1 MTHTESDI
9 SQGLPLVTIVVTPRD
24 RWGLAEASLV
34 SVRDKTDTP
43 FELIYVDGG
52 MPKRVKAGIEA
63 ICREAGYKFM
73 AFGRFL
79 TPNEARNRGAMAART
94 RYVVF
99 LDNDVMVTGNWLKLL
114 VDEAEASGAEVVAP
128 ITCQNLPLHTQIHQA
143 GGTYAT
149 SAEEF
154 FAQPKGQR
162 WILEQTYL
170 QRTDLTD
177 PSVPKEPFDTQLCE
191 FHCALVRRDTL
202 EKLGWLD
209 EKMLGTKEHLDFCM
223 SVFEAGGRVRVEPRA
238 VVTCVLP
245 SGSRPIAIEDYPYF
259 ALRWSPRWQMDTLTH
274 FTEKWGVD
282 AEPYFEERRAKLHW
296 RHMEGIVQPSLN
308 KVPGVKGNK
317 ILNRVGRKI
326 VGSGLTVVSDLMAR
340 RHAAQRRGSER

>member
-1 MTHTESDI
+1 MTQPDSGV
-9 SQGLPLVTIVVTPRD
+9 SRVLPLVTIVVTPRD

-34 SVRDKTDTP
+34 SVRDNTQTP

-52 MPKRVKAGIEA
+52 MPKRVKSGIEA
-63 ICREAGYKFM
+63 ICREPGYQLM
-73 AFGRFL
+73 TSRRFL
-79 TPNEARNRGAMAART
+79 TPNEARNRGARKART
-94 RYVVF
+94 KYVVF
-99 LDNDVMVTGNWLKLL
+99 LDNDVMVTENWLGLL
-114 VDEAEASGAEVVAP
+114 VDEAEASGADVVAP

-143 GGTYAT
+143 GGTFAT

-154 FAQPKGQR
+154 FAQPRGKR
-162 WILEQTYL
+162 RILEQTYL
-170 QRTDLTD
+170 QRTDLAD
-177 PSVPKEPFDTQLCE
+177 PSVPQKPFDTQLCE

-223 SVFEAGGRVRVEPRA
+223 SVFQAGGRVRVEPRS

-245 SGSRPIAIEDYPYF
+245 SGSRPIDAADYPYF
-259 ALRWSPRWQMDTLTH
+259 ALRWSPRWQMDSLAY

-282 AEPYFEERRAKLHW
+282 AEPYFDERRSKLHW
-296 RHMEGIVQPSLN
+296 RHMEGIVRPTVN
-308 KVPGVKGNK
+308 KVPVLKDNE

-326 VGSGLTVVSDLMAR
+326 MGASLTIVSDLMAR
-340 RHAAQRRGSER
+340 RHAAQRRSSER